1 MGGIIAL
8 IVIAALVIILA
19 VAYVAI
25 YNGLVQLR
33 NRVEEAYS
41 TIDVYL
47 KRRFDL
53 IPNLVETV
61 KGYAA
66 HEQQTLSEV
75 MAARSATATA
85 DPNAR
90 MQAEGNLTQA
100 LRGLLAVAEAYPN
113 LKADAQFLNLQ
124 QQLDTLEQ
132 EIAQARKYYNAI
144 VQQMNTKV
152 ETFPSLVVAGIH
164 HFQKAAFFQVEDE
177 AERQGVQVKF

>member
-8 IVIAALVIILA
+8 IVIALLVIILA
-19 VAYVAI
+19 IAYVAI

-53 IPNLVETV
+53 VPNLVETV

-66 HEQQTLSEV
+66 HEQQTLSRV

-85 DPNAR
+85 DPDAR

-113 LKADAQFLNLQ
+113 LKADAQ
-124 QQLDTLEQ
+124 QLDALEQ

-152 ETFPSLVVAGIH
+152 ETFPSLLVAGIH

>member
-1 MGGIIAL
+1 
-8 IVIAALVIILA
+8 
-19 VAYVAI
+19 
-25 YNGLVQLR
+25 
-33 NRVEEAYS
+33 
-41 TIDVYL
+41 
-47 KRRFDL
+47 
-53 IPNLVETV
+53 
-61 KGYAA
+61 
-66 HEQQTLSEV
+66 
-75 MAARSATATA
+75 
-85 DPNAR
+85 